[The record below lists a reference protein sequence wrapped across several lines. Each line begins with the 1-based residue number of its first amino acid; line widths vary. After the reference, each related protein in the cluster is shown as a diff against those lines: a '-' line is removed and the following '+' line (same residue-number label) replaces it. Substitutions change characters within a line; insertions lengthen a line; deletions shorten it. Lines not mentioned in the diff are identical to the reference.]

1 MSKIFGLLWP
11 WLKPRRP
18 GWALAASA
26 VLSLASQGIAGP
38 TLAQAGDPLTQAVE
52 KRYFFTLVND
62 RCHLLN
68 APATTALKAGFVQ
81 ARNAAIRSGR
91 DMSALAPALDQAR
104 AAAAATDCHAP
115 QVTAE
120 MGNAQ
125 SALRSFVT
133 QMRLDLPGSRAT
145 WSGVRADQDTSEW
158 RLVQYQN
165 TSGADL
171 AFGLFG
177 TLAHNSLSVMA
188 RFADGTPPYAA
199 RILVRDPDHMASGLI
214 DTSAPGIAAH
224 MPWGFGDATS
234 LSFMAYD
241 QSDVTATLRPA
252 VKVNFAGFA
261 PGGGYVG
268 AQAPVDAQRFDF
280 PKAALLAMARLDPRE
295 DVVIE
300 FECPDGP
307 RYARFEVGDVIT
319 GLAYISLPS
328 PYSHGQ
334 S

>member
-1 MSKIFGLLWP
+1 MGKNFGLLWP

-18 GWALAASA
+18 GWAFAALALLGAA
-26 VLSLASQGIAGP
+26 GPSLAQTS
-38 TLAQAGDPLTQAVE
+38 DPLTQAVE

-91 DMSALAPALDQAR
+91 DMTALAPALDQAR
-104 AAAAATDCHAP
+104 AAAAATDCRAP
-115 QVTAE
+115 QVIAE

-125 SALRSFVT
+125 SALRTFVT
-133 QMRLDLPGSRAT
+133 QMRLDLPGSRAN
-145 WSGVRADQDTSEW
+145 WSGTRADQDVSQW

-165 TSGADL
+165 TASADL
-171 AFGLFG
+171 AFGLYG
-177 TLAHNSLSVMA
+177 TVAHNSLSVMA
-188 RFADGTPPYAA
+188 HFADGAQPYAA

-214 DTSAPGIAAH
+214 DTATPGIMAR
-224 MPWGFGDATS
+224 MPWGFGDMTS
-234 LSFMAYD
+234 LSFMAYG
-241 QSDVTATLRPA
+241 QSDVTAMLQPDM
-252 VKVNFAGFA
+252 KVNFAGFT
-261 PGGGYVG
+261 PGGRYVG

-280 PKAALLAMARLDPRE
+280 PKAAILAMARLDPRE

-307 RYARFEVGDVIT
+307 RYARFEIGDVIT
-319 GLAYISLPS
+319 GVAYISLPS
-328 PYSHGQ
+328 PYTHSVG
-334 S
+334 